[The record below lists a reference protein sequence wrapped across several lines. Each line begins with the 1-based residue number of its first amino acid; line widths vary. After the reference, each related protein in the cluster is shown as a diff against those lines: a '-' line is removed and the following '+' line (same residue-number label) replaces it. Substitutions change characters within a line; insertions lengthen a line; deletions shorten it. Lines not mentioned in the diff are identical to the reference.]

1 MATFKEFNGTSWV
14 ASIIKDV
21 KVYMNNDF
29 TKTNKIYIDSTLVY
43 QKEPDIV
50 LPITLW
56 EGSIMLE
63 TPINVPINQDV
74 IRGNIKLKITTPDF
88 GEMVCTSNEY
98 MWDNTHYRHYFLFE
112 LMLDEN
118 PYGYVKAII
127 QGNIKWD
134 LGYISFE
141 VSAIDESS
149 WNNPGSNIHS
159 YPATM
164 LKFEVIE

>member
-1 MATFKEFNGTSWV
+1 MPILVDKIMIGNEEV
-14 ASIIKDV
+14 DKVIIQGEV
-21 KVYMNNDF
+21 
-29 TKTNKIYIDSTLVY
+29 IY
-43 QKEPDIV
+43 QKQTVPS
-50 LPITLW
+50 LPLPYTLW

-74 IRGNIKLKITTPDF
+74 IRGNIKLKITTSDF

-118 PYGYVKAII
+118 PYGYIKAII

-141 VSAIDESS
+141 VSAIDESM
-149 WNNPGSNIHS
+149 WNNPGSNINP

-164 LKFEVIE
+164 LKFEVIEWLE